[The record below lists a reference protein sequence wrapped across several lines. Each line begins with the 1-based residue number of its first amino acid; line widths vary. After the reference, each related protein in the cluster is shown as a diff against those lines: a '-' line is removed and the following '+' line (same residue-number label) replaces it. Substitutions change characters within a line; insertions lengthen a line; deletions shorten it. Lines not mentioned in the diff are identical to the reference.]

1 VSTHDKNSAAMRQRL
16 VLAAILL
23 LLAGCSSEPVQDI
36 KRGFENLFGKD
47 EQKATTPSQSGTE
60 PAPTASRKEA
70 APAPSNE
77 GESLL
82 RAGISQYE
90 SGRYDESARSLRIA
104 LKRGL
109 SKPDQVTAHKYL
121 AFIQC
126 ASGREAQCRDEFKRA
141 LRIDPDMT
149 LAPAEAGH
157 PIWGP
162 VFKSVKA
169 GD

>member
-1 VSTHDKNSAAMRQRL
+1 MSTHHKKSARL
-16 VLAAILL
+16 RRRVALAATLL

-36 KRGFENLFGKD
+36 KRGFEDLFRKD
-47 EQKATTPSQSGTE
+47 EPEATGKPSGTE
-60 PAPTASRKEA
+60 SAPTTRKQA
-70 APAPSNE
+70 APSNE
-77 GESLL
+77 GEALL
-82 RAGISQYE
+82 RTGISQYE
-90 SGRYDESARSLRIA
+90 SGRYDDSARSLRIA

-126 ASGREAQCRDEFKRA
+126 AAGREDECRDEFKRA
-141 LRIDPDMT
+141 LRIDPNMT

-157 PIWGP
+157 PVWGP

-169 GD
+169 GS

>member
-1 VSTHDKNSAAMRQRL
+1 MSTHQKNGAATRRR
-16 VLAAILL
+16 VALAALL
-23 LLAGCSSEPVQDI
+23 VLAGCSSEPVQDI
-36 KRGFENLFGKD
+36 KRSFEDLFRKD
-47 EQKATTPSQSGTE
+47 EPEATRTPSGTE
-60 PAPTASRKEA
+60 PTPTTRKQA
-70 APAPSNE
+70 APANE
-77 GESLL
+77 GEALL
-82 RAGISQYE
+82 RTGISQYE
-90 SGRYDESARSLRIA
+90 SGRYDDSARSLRIA

-126 ASGREAQCRDEFKRA
+126 AAGREAQCRDEFKQA
-141 LRIDPDMT
+141 LRIDPDMQ

>member
-1 VSTHDKNSAAMRQRL
+1 MRMR
-16 VLAAILL
+16 VALAAILL
-23 LLAGCSSEPVQDI
+23 LLVGCSSEPMQDI
-36 KRGFENLFGKD
+36 KRGFEDLFHKD
-47 EQKATTPSQSGTE
+47 ESEATSKPSSTKQ
-60 PAPTASRKEA
+60 A
-70 APAPSNE
+70 APSNE
-77 GESLL
+77 GEALL
-82 RAGISQYE
+82 STGIKQYE
-90 SGRYDESARSLRIA
+90 SGHYDESARSLRIA

-109 SKPDQVTAHKYL
+109 TKPDQVTAHKYL

-126 ASGREAQCRDEFKRA
+126 AAGREDQCRDEFKRA

-162 VFKSVKA
+162 VFRSVKA

>member
-1 VSTHDKNSAAMRQRL
+1 VSTHQKNGAATRRR
-16 VLAAILL
+16 VALAAILL

-36 KRGFENLFGKD
+36 KRSFEDLFRKD
-47 EQKATTPSQSGTE
+47 EPEATRTQSGTE
-60 PAPTASRKEA
+60 PTATTRKQA
-70 APAPSNE
+70 APANE
-77 GESLL
+77 GEALL
-82 RAGISQYE
+82 RTGISQYE
-90 SGRYDESARSLRIA
+90 SGRYDDSARSLRIA

-126 ASGREAQCRDEFKRA
+126 AAGREAQCRDEFKQA
-141 LRIDPDMT
+141 LRIDPDMQ

-157 PIWGP
+157 PVWGP

-169 GD
+169 GG

>member
-1 VSTHDKNSAAMRQRL
+1 MRQR
-16 VLAAILL
+16 VVVAAILL
-23 LLAGCSSEPVQDI
+23 LLAGCSSEPIQDI
-36 KRGFENLFGKD
+36 KRGFEGLFGKD
-47 EQKATTPSQSGTE
+47 EPQTKTQQPSGTE
-60 PAPTASRKEA
+60 PAPTSSRKEA
-70 APAPSNE
+70 KSAPSNE

-126 ASGREAQCRDEFKRA
+126 AAGREAQCRDEFKRA

>member
-1 VSTHDKNSAAMRQRL
+1 VSTHHKKSAGLRRRVA
-16 VLAAILL
+16 LAATLL

-36 KRGFENLFGKD
+36 KRSFEDLFRKD
-47 EQKATTPSQSGTE
+47 EPEATSKPSGSE
-60 PAPTASRKEA
+60 SASAARKPA
-70 APAPSNE
+70 APSSE
-77 GESLL
+77 GEALL
-82 RAGISQYE
+82 RTGISQYE
-90 SGRYDESARSLRIA
+90 SGRYDDSVRSLRIA

-126 ASGREAQCRDEFKRA
+126 AAGREDECRDEFKRA
-141 LRIDPDMT
+141 LRIDPDMK

-169 GD
+169 GG